1 MILISNYQWFFSIFI
16 LVNIFIFFLYI
27 FLAKKN
33 NIIDKSRKF
42 NNPLTPTSGGIVIY
56 LNFLF
61 FFIFSFF
68 YKENLLVNLPNNYI
82 ITFLSLTVLLIISL
96 IDDSKPID
104 PKIRLFFQLVC
115 VYFSLTSITITEI
128 QLPLKLSILFALIS
142 WVYIINI
149 INFTDGADG
158 FLAINIVFLFLNIIF
173 LDHILDLNLFS
184 KYISLAL
191 LPSILSFVLFNKPV
205 AKLYLGDTGSVFL
218 GFISGFLFLEILI
231 AGQLSVAISLLIYPI
246 TDCSLALCRKIIK
259 GKLPWADTSNYS
271 FLQPIIR
278 KNENKKF
285 IFYTNIIFNIM
296 NSLIIFL
303 QLLWG
308 WYYIFLNF
316 LLTLIIINIYEKK
329 K

>member
-1 MILISNYQWFFSIFI
+1 MIFISNYQWFFSVFA
-16 LVNIFIFFLYI
+16 LVNIFIFSQYI
-27 FLAKKN
+27 FLARKT

-61 FFIFSFF
+61 FFIFSIF
-68 YKENLLVNLPNNYI
+68 YKENLLINFPNNYI
-82 ITFLSLTVLLIISL
+82 ITFLSLTILVVISL
-96 IDDSKPID
+96 MDDFKPID
-104 PKIRLFFQLVC
+104 PKIRLFFQLIF
-115 VYFSLTSITITEI
+115 VYFSLTSIPITEL

-158 FLAINIVFLFLNIIF
+158 FLSINIIFLFLNIIF
-173 LDHILDLNLFS
+173 LNYILDLNLFS

-191 LPSILSFVLFNKPV
+191 LPSIFSFFLFNKPV

-231 AGQLSVAISLLIYPI
+231 ASQLSIAISLLIYPI
-246 TDCSLALCRKIIK
+246 TDCSIALSRKIIK
-259 GKLPWADTSNYS
+259 GKLPWTDTSNYS

-285 IFYTNIIFNIM
+285 VFYTNIIFNIL
-296 NSLIIFL
+296 NSLLIFL

-329 K
+329 N